1 MMYISDFRGKGGMR
15 RMKSSDII
23 CALCEKKQ
31 VSVSALAKMIGQTP
45 QNFWKK
51 IKRDTVTLDE
61 MLQIAAV
68 LQVTYEQVF
77 VFPDGERISLHQ
89 IAKSDSIS
97 FNSGTSRKGLS

>member
-1 MMYISDFRGKGGMR
+1 MR
-15 RMKSSDII
+15 
-23 CALCEKKQ
+23 KKQ

-61 MLQIAAV
+61 MLQIAAA

-97 FNSGTSRKGLS
+97 FNNSSSRKGLS

>member
-31 VSVSALAKMIGQTP
+31 VSVSALAIMIGQTP

-97 FNSGTSRKGLS
+97 FNSSTSRKGLS